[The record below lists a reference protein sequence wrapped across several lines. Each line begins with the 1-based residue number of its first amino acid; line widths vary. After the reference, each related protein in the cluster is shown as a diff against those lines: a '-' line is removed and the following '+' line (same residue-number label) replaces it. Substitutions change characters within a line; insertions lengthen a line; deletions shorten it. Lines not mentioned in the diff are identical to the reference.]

1 MRKTITTLASLALAA
16 GAFGGTALAG
26 GEGPGPSVSGGCVG
40 LINGSQVLSLNNVLQ
55 GGLLASVI
63 PINSFNGNG
72 NNSGCNTSAG
82 N

>member
-1 MRKTITTLASLALAA
+1 MRKTITTLATMALAA

-26 GEGPGPSVSGGCVG
+26 GGGPGPSVSGGCVG

-55 GGLLASVI
+55 GGLIPVI
-63 PINSFNGNG
+63 PIGSFNGNG

>member
-16 GAFGGTALAG
+16 GVFGGTALAG
-26 GEGPGPSVSGGCVG
+26 GEGPSVSGGCVG
-40 LINGSQVLSLNNVLQ
+40 LINGSQVLSLNNLLQ
-55 GGLLASVI
+55 SGLLSVI
-63 PINSFNGNG
+63 PIGSDNGNG